1 MSLLLGNRGTKLYKL
16 DDEENVSQIIKRGTN
31 KENVWEHSAILEG
44 NKGTRTLTPPPGE
57 TLKSDKKWLSSK
69 LEVCIGESKLI
80 SPSAEHTL

>member
-16 DDEENVSQIIKRGTN
+16 DDEKNVSQIIKRGTN

-44 NKGTRTLTPPPGE
+44 NKGTRTLNPPRE
-57 TLKSDKKWLSSK
+57 TLKSDKKWLSSQ
-69 LEVCIGESKLI
+69 LEVCIVESKLI